1 MSMETYDR
9 KPIRLSNPTPLGD
22 AYFSDFNRE
31 SIHSN
36 LISSV
41 MAKTGVTIAKQND
54 SDLQS
59 LMRVVY
65 TDLVRDPN
73 TDVRSQVSAMN
84 AEVVKRAIKTIS
96 TGVLQQAVYL
106 RDIGSNPVPMAAPT
120 STSTYGN
127 KIPTNFKFGIF

>member
-1 MSMETYDR
+1 METYEL

-22 AYFSDFNRE
+22 AYFSNFNRE
-31 SIHSN
+31 GIHSN
-36 LISSV
+36 IISSV
-41 MAKTGVTIAKQND
+41 KAKTGVEIARQND
-54 SDLQS
+54 ADLQA

-65 TDLVRDPN
+65 TDLVRDPSTN
-73 TDVRSQVSAMN
+73 VRQQVAAMN
-84 AEVVKRAIKTIS
+84 VEVVKRAIKTIS

-127 KIPTNFKFGIF
+127 KLPTNFKFGIF